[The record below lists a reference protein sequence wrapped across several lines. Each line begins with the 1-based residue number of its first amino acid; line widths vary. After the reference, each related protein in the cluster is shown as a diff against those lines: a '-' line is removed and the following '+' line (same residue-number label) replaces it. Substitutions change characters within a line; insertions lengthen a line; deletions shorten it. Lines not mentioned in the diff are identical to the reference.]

1 MIPSEWLQYAPQPK
15 ELTGDQ
21 KWNVFLSYR
30 SVNRPWVLNLYDVL
44 TELNYKVF
52 LDQYVLQAGDVL
64 IDKLEDALGKSQAGV
79 LIWSS
84 VTGDS
89 DWVRKEY
96 NTLETM
102 ATDDKSFKF
111 VPIKIEKSKMPVFA
125 ANRIYIDFSDYPDGP
140 NGGDLIRLLH
150 SINGIAMSNEA
161 IHFAND
167 QDEDSKEQAVKV
179 NAAIKNG
186 NPERLTELFEKG
198 GLPWKTSAGLGCR
211 AAEGLIK
218 LKKNDEAISML
229 EKVEKQFKKALRPKQ
244 LKALAFARRG
254 KDGDLAEA
262 QEILGELHEK
272 NHLDP
277 ETLGIYGRTW
287 MDRYSKSNDIGD
299 LKQSRDLYAEAFE
312 KAPDDYY
319 TGINAAAK
327 SVLIGTDADIK
338 KGNDYA
344 ARVQQ
349 ITGTEA
355 VAGDYWKTATI
366 GEVLLIQKKY
376 KEAGDMYEKAVAMA
390 RTETASHESTYTQA
404 KRLMDKMGATDADRA
419 IVEEAFSHLSN

>member
-1 MIPSEWLQYAPQPK
+1 MIPQEWLQYAPQPK
-15 ELTGDQ
+15 ELKGDK
-21 KWNVFLSYR
+21 KWHVFLSYR

-44 TELNYKVF
+44 AELGYKVF

-64 IDKLEDALGKSQAGV
+64 IDKLEDALSSSQAGV

-84 VTGDS
+84 ATKDS

-111 VPIKIEKSKMPVFA
+111 VPVKIEKSKMPVFA

-150 SINGIAMSNEA
+150 SINGMPMSNEA

-167 QDEDSKEQAVKV
+167 QDEDSKDAVVKV
-179 NAAIKNG
+179 NTAIKNG
-186 NPERLTELFEKG
+186 NPDRLIELFEKG
-198 GLPWKTSAGLGCR
+198 GLPWQTSAALGCR

-218 LKKNDEAISML
+218 LKKNDEAIRIL
-229 EKVEKQFKKALRPKQ
+229 EKTEKQFKKALRPKQ
-244 LKALAFARRG
+244 LKALALARRG
-254 KDGDLAEA
+254 KDGDLADA
-262 QEILGELHEK
+262 QEILGILHEK

-277 ETLGIYGRTW
+277 ETMGIYGRTW
-287 MDRYSKSNDIGD
+287 MDRYAQSNDINH
-299 LKQSRDLYAEAFE
+299 LKRSRDLYAEAFE

-327 SVLIGTDADIK
+327 SVFIGTDTDIQ

-344 ARVQQ
+344 ARVQEV
-349 ITGTEA
+349 TGNEA
-355 VAGDYWKTATI
+355 VPGDYWKTATI

-376 KEAGDMYEKAVAMA
+376 REASDMYQKAVAMA
-390 RTETASHESTYTQA
+390 ITETASHETTYIQA
-404 KRLMDKMGATDADRA
+404 KRLMDKMGTADSDRA
-419 IVEEAFSHLSN
+419 LVEEAFKHLHS